1 MAGAR
6 DELGT
11 GAHTVKLPVWKRPK
25 NRRKQCERR
34 LILPAIAW
42 RRWGL
47 SALTLGAILGGL
59 FSLAVFLD
67 QPIERILISG
77 RFQRVSPGDVERA
90 VKEQVRA
97 CGLVSVDLDAVRAAI
112 AALPWVDTASV
123 QRAWPRGLSVTVIEQ
138 VAAARWGENGLLNT
152 RGELFASTAAHLPP
166 ELARLSGPPGTQA
179 LVAARYLAAQGRLV
193 ESGMH
198 LTALRLDERG
208 AWELDLADGVT
219 VRLGSRQVDERF
231 ERFMA
236 TAITLIAQRANDIA
250 YVDMRYSNGFAIGW
264 RSGGVRRAGEEA
276 GKDA

>member
-1 MAGAR
+1 M
-6 DELGT
+6 
-11 GAHTVKLPVWKRPK
+11 PIWNRPK
-25 NRRKQCERR
+25 NRRKQNEPR
-34 LILPAIAW
+34 LRLPAINW

-47 SALTLGAILGGL
+47 SALTLAAMLGAVAA
-59 FSLAVFLD
+59 LAVFLD
-67 QPIERILISG
+67 QPIQRILISG

-90 VKEQVRA
+90 VKDKVMST
-97 CGLVSVDLDAVRAAI
+97 GLVSVNLDAVRSAV

-123 QRAWPRGLSVTVIEQ
+123 QRAWPRALSVTVVEQ

-152 RGELFASTAAHLPP
+152 RGELFASAATHIPP

-193 ESGMH
+193 EAGMH

-208 AWELDLADGVT
+208 AWELDLADGIT

-231 ERFMA
+231 ERFMV
-236 TAITLIAQRANDIA
+236 TAVKLIAQRADDIA

-264 RSGGVRRAGEEA
+264 RSGGTHRAGDDG

>member
-1 MAGAR
+1 M
-6 DELGT
+6 
-11 GAHTVKLPVWKRPK
+11 WKRAK
-25 NRRKQCERR
+25 NRRKQHERR
-34 LILPAIAW
+34 LRLPAINW

-47 SALTLGAILGGL
+47 TALSLATMLGALAA
-59 FSLAVFLD
+59 LAVFLD
-67 QPIERILISG
+67 QPIQRILISG

-90 VKEQVRA
+90 VKDNVKSD
-97 CGLVSVDLDAVRAAI
+97 GLVSVNLDAVRSAV

-123 QRAWPRGLSVTVIEQ
+123 QRAWPRALSVTVVEQ

-152 RGELFASTAAHLPP
+152 RGELFASSATHIPP

-193 ESGMH
+193 EAGLH

-208 AWELDLADGVT
+208 AWELDLADGIT

-231 ERFMA
+231 ERFMV
-236 TAITLIAQRANDIA
+236 TAIKLIAQRADDIA

-264 RSGGVRRAGEEA
+264 KSGGVHRAADDG

>member
-1 MAGAR
+1 M
-6 DELGT
+6 L
-11 GAHTVKLPVWKRPK
+11 LMWKRAK
-25 NRRKQCERR
+25 NRRKQHERR
-34 LILPAIAW
+34 LRLPAINW

-47 SALTLGAILGGL
+47 SALTLAAMLGAVAA
-59 FSLAVFLD
+59 LAVFLD
-67 QPIERILISG
+67 QPIQRILISG

-90 VKEQVRA
+90 VKDKVMST
-97 CGLVSVDLDAVRAAI
+97 GLVSVNLDAVRSAV

-123 QRAWPRGLSVTVIEQ
+123 QRAWPRALSVTVVEQ

-152 RGELFASTAAHLPP
+152 RGELFASAATHIPP

-193 ESGMH
+193 EAGMH

-208 AWELDLADGVT
+208 AWELDLADGIT

-231 ERFMA
+231 ERFMV
-236 TAITLIAQRANDIA
+236 TAVKLIAQRADDIA

-264 RSGGVRRAGEEA
+264 RSGGAHRAGDDG

>member
-1 MAGAR
+1 M
-6 DELGT
+6 
-11 GAHTVKLPVWKRPK
+11 WKRPR
-25 NRRKQCERR
+25 NRRKQHERGLR
-34 LILPAIAW
+34 VPAINW
-42 RRWGL
+42 RRWSV
-47 SALTLGAILGGL
+47 SALTLAAILG
-59 FSLAVFLD
+59 AVATLSMFLD
-67 QPIERILISG
+67 QPIQRISISG

-90 VKEQVRA
+90 VKDNVRTA
-97 CGLVSVDLDAVRAAI
+97 GLVSVDLEAVRAAL

-123 QRAWPRGLSVTVIEQ
+123 QRAWPRGLSVTVVEQ
-138 VAAARWGENGLLNT
+138 IAAARWGENGLLNT
-152 RGELFASTAAHLPP
+152 RGELFASAATHIPP

-193 ESGMH
+193 EAGMH

-208 AWELDLADGVT
+208 AWELDLADGIT

-236 TAITLIAQRANDIA
+236 TAIKLIAQRANDIA

-264 RSGGVRRAGEEA
+264 RGGGTHRAGDDG

>member
-1 MAGAR
+1 M
-6 DELGT
+6 
-11 GAHTVKLPVWKRPK
+11 WKRAK
-25 NRRKQCERR
+25 NRRKQHERR
-34 LILPAIAW
+34 LRLPAINW

-47 SALTLGAILGGL
+47 SALTLAAMLGAVAA
-59 FSLAVFLD
+59 LAVFLD
-67 QPIERILISG
+67 QPIQRILISG

-90 VKEQVRA
+90 VKDKVMST
-97 CGLVSVDLDAVRAAI
+97 GLVSVNLDAVRSAV

-123 QRAWPRGLSVTVIEQ
+123 QRAWPRALSVTVVEQ

-152 RGELFASTAAHLPP
+152 RGELFASAATHIPP

-193 ESGMH
+193 EAGMH

-208 AWELDLADGVT
+208 AWELDLADGIT

-231 ERFMA
+231 ERFMV
-236 TAITLIAQRANDIA
+236 TAVKLIAQRADDIA

-264 RSGGVRRAGEEA
+264 RSGGTHRAGDDG